1 MNERQNAVF
10 EDLEPRHQDSDDGKC
25 ERDEVDRAVLER
37 DESGRVFTHK
47 LDRFG
52 HEGDEEGGDV
62 ERPGNRRAFDRPGAR
77 GCGLCRVAAGF
88 DGAHCGGL
96 EIVVARE
103 RDGAGHHVEV
113 RARDPCGRKGLLNLV
128 RLDGAVHFGDG
139 EHDAPCARDDK
150 FAGHADGEER
160 LKQGFARDPVAR
172 DPGRA
177 GGVVERDVRHAR
189 SGPEDLLDGTAL
201 GGAAHG
207 GDGDDQSG
215 HDCSADEVRRELLMD
230 GITHPEVATRSSV
243 FLR

>member
-1 MNERQNAVF
+1 M
-10 EDLEPRHQDSDDGKC
+10 
-25 ERDEVDRAVLER
+25 
-37 DESGRVFTHK
+37 
-47 LDRFG
+47 
-52 HEGDEEGGDV
+52 
-62 ERPGNRRAFDRPGAR
+62 
-77 GCGLCRVAAGF
+77 
-88 DGAHCGGL
+88 
-96 EIVVARE
+96 E

-150 FAGHADGEER
+150 FAEHADGEER